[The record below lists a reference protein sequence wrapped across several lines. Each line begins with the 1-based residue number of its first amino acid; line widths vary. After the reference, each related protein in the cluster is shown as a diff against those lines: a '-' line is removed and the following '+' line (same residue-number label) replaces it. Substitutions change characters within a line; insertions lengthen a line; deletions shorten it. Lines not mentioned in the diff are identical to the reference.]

1 MLSLNKK
8 TFILFVILS
17 LAAGFTGGFLINN
30 EKTDSPVIAKE
41 FINKDGDKKVDIDFS
56 LFWNVYNDLNAK
68 YVDSG
73 KLDANKVL
81 YGAISGMV
89 NSVGDPYTVFF
100 EPVTS
105 RKFQEE
111 ISGSFGGIGI
121 EIGKRNGVLTVI
133 APIKDTP
140 AFKANIKA
148 GDKILKIDS
157 KSTANFSIEEAVNL
171 IRGKKGTK
179 IILTTQNSTT
189 RDVELIR
196 DTIKI
201 PTISWEL
208 IENDKKRVAYMQI
221 FSFNQTVDSEFKKSA
236 EEILKSGAD
245 SLVLDLR
252 NNPGGLLDSAIN
264 LAGWF
269 LDKNQVVVSEVFK
282 DGTKNDFKSNGNS
295 LLKQYPTIIL
305 MNGGSASASEIL
317 AGALHDNR
325 NIKIVG

>member
-208 IENDKKRVAYMQI
+208 IENDKKRAAYMQI
-221 FSFNQTVDSEFKKSA
+221 FPSIRPS
-236 EEILKSGAD
+236 I
-245 SLVLDLR
+245 R
-252 NNPGGLLDSAIN
+252 NL
-264 LAGWF
+264 
-269 LDKNQVVVSEVFK
+269 KNQPRK
-282 DGTKNDFKSNGNS
+282 
-295 LLKQYPTIIL
+295 Y
-305 MNGGSASASEIL
+305 
-317 AGALHDNR
+317 
-325 NIKIVG
+325 